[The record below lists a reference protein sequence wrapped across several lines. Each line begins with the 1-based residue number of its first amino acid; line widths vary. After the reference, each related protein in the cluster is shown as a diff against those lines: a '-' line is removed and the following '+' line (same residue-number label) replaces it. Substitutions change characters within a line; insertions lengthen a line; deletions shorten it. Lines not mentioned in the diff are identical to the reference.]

1 MLLEILSIRTEYSR
15 NSKGGNTHKYYRTRK
30 EARLRCDSCG
40 QEFIRPVSKIDP
52 KRLSNEYAH
61 VCSSCDG
68 KRFAQTKGVERRRF
82 WNITVDSDL
91 DITDL

>member
-1 MLLEILSIRTEYSR
+1 MFIEIVQVQTEYSR
-15 NSKGGNTHKYYRTRK
+15 TSKRGKSHKYYRTRK
-30 EARLRCDSCG
+30 EARLQCDSCG
-40 QEFIRPVSKIDP
+40 QEFSRPVGRIDP

-61 VCSSCDG
+61 VCPDCDG
-68 KRFAQTKGVERRRF
+68 KRFAQSKGAERRRF

>member
-1 MLLEILSIRTEYSR
+1 MFIEIVQVQNEYSR
-15 NSKGGNTHKYYRTRK
+15 TSKGGKSHKYYRTRK

-40 QEFIRPVSKIDP
+40 QEFRRPIGNMDP

-61 VCSSCDG
+61 VCSKCDS
-68 KRFAQTKGVERRRF
+68 KRFAQTKGVERRLF

>member
-1 MLLEILSIRTEYSR
+1 MLIEIIQVQTEYTR
-15 NSKGGNTHKYYRTRK
+15 TSKTGQVHKYCRRRK

-40 QEFIRPVSKIDP
+40 QDFTRPVGKIDP
-52 KRLSNEYAH
+52 KRLSNEYSH
-61 VCSSCDG
+61 VCSNCDP
-68 KRFAQTKGVERRRF
+68 KRFAQSKGVERRRF